1 MGKKMHVKML
11 AQCLP
16 HTECSQVLA
25 VVTIIFIFGQVGEE
39 CREGEEPEVWK
50 RPRGIIQSR

>member
-1 MGKKMHVKML
+1 MHVKML
-11 AQCLP
+11 ARCLP